1 MIMENVTKLTES
13 EILQIKELQE
23 QQDSL
28 ITSFGQLE
36 YQIQLLEIQK
46 KKLIEDLE
54 KLRKKEKDI
63 AQELTQKYGN
73 GTINIEEGTF
83 TKN

>member
-1 MIMENVTKLTES
+1 MKLTDS

-28 ITSFGQLE
+28 ITTFGQLE
-36 YQIQLLEIQK
+36 YQIQLLGIQK

-54 KLRKKEKDI
+54 KIRKKEKDI

-73 GTINIEEGTF
+73 GTINIEEGIF
-83 TKN
+83 TKQL

>member
-1 MIMENVTKLTES
+1 MENVIKLDDS
-13 EILQIKELQE
+13 EILQIKDLQD

-28 ITSFGQLE
+28 INSFGQLE

-46 KKLIEDLE
+46 KKLVEDLNQTR
-54 KLRKKEKDI
+54 LKEKSL

-73 GTINIEEGTF
+73 GTINIEEGIF
-83 TKN
+83 TKT

>member
-46 KKLIEDLE
+46 KKLVEDLE

-73 GTINIEEGTF
+73 GTINIEEGIF
-83 TKN
+83 TKT

>member
-1 MIMENVTKLTES
+1 MENVIKLEDS
-13 EILQIKELQE
+13 EILQIKNLQD

-28 ITSFGQLE
+28 INSFGQLE
-36 YQIQLLEIQK
+36 YQIQLLELQK
-46 KKLIEDLE
+46 KGLLE
-54 KLRKKEKDI
+54 PLESIRTKEKDL

-73 GTINIEEGTF
+73 GTINIEEGIF

>member
-1 MIMENVTKLTES
+1 MENVTKLTES
-13 EILQIKELQE
+13 EILQIKELQD

-28 ITSFGQLE
+28 INSFGQLE
-36 YQIQLLEIQK
+36 YQIQLLELQK
-46 KKLIEDLE
+46 KGLLE
-54 KLRKKEKDI
+54 LLESIRTKEKDL

>member
-46 KKLIEDLE
+46 KKLVEDLE
-54 KLRKKEKDI
+54 KTRKKEKDI

-73 GTINIEEGTF
+73 GTINIEEGIF
-83 TKN
+83 TKT

>member
-73 GTINIEEGTF
+73 GTINIEEGIF
-83 TKN
+83 TKT

>member
-54 KLRKKEKDI
+54 KIRKKEKDI
-63 AQELTQKYGN
+63 AQELTQKYVN
-73 GTINIEEGTF
+73 GTINIEEGIF
-83 TKN
+83 TKT

>member
-54 KLRKKEKDI
+54 KIRKKEKDI

-73 GTINIEEGTF
+73 GTINIEEGIF
-83 TKN
+83 TKT

>member
-46 KKLIEDLE
+46 KKLVEDLE

>member
-54 KLRKKEKDI
+54 KIRKKEKEI

-73 GTINIEEGTF
+73 GTINIEEGIF
-83 TKN
+83 TKT

>member
-1 MIMENVTKLTES
+1 MENVTKLTES

-36 YQIQLLEIQK
+36 YQIQLLELQK
-46 KKLIEDLE
+46 KGLLE
-54 KLRKKEKDI
+54 LLESIRTKEKDL

-73 GTINIEEGTF
+73 GTINIEEGIF
-83 TKN
+83 TKT